1 MKKERWSSDEKL
13 EIVLDLTETAR
24 LDQLRYATM
33 AEVCNR
39 HGISQTTYYKWRDR
53 LVCCK

>member
-1 MKKERWSSDEKL
+1 MRAD
-13 EIVLDLTETAR
+13 T
-24 LDQLRYATM
+24 TM

-53 LVCCK
+53 LFAASDMIYSKGAFSR